1 MKLVER
7 GQQTLDEIE
16 NGHMSPFDVGVSSGI
31 FSLSKVSFI
40 SFIFF

>member
-16 NGHMSPFDVGVSSGI
+16 NGHMSPLDD
-31 FSLSKVSFI
+31 I
-40 SFIFF
+40 SFL